1 MSETM
6 EDKTRQQSFAERY
19 ATGKIPWDDTLPPPE
34 LMALANELLPG
45 RALDLGSGY
54 GRTSIFL
61 AQYGWQ
67 VDAVEFVPQA
77 VVESRHRA
85 VEAGV
90 GQKTAFHNRDVTDLS
105 FLKAQFDLAV
115 DIGCMHSLKM
125 PALIRYHAH
134 LKRLLRVGA
143 TYLLFAH
150 LTAPEDEHEE
160 PVAGD
165 DVSDGEEIA
174 RWIKEPELRALF
186 ADGFLLSQV
195 DHGITQVP
203 DRPPWPSAWFYFQ
216 RR

>member
-1 MSETM
+1 MSEKM

-19 ATGKIPWDDTLPPPE
+19 ATGQIPWADRLPPPE
-34 LMALANELLPG
+34 LMALANELAPG

-61 AQYGWQ
+61 AQHGWQ

-77 VVESRHRA
+77 VEEARHRA

-90 GQKTAFHNRDVTDLS
+90 GQKTNFHNGDVTDLS
-105 FLKAQFDLAV
+105 FLQGYFDLAV

-125 PALIRYHAH
+125 PDLVRYHAE
-134 LKRLLRVGA
+134 LKRLLRMGA

-150 LTAPEDEHEE
+150 LFVPEQEHRDPAPS
-160 PVAGD
+160 D
-165 DVSDGEEIA
+165 DVSSMEDAA
-174 RWIKEPELRALF
+174 RWITEPDLRALF
-186 ADGFLLSQV
+186 ADGFWLSQV
-195 DHGITQVP
+195 DHGITKVP
-203 DRPPWPSAWFYFQ
+203 DSPSWPSAWFYFQ